1 MPGKQKRS
9 PKGGRPGRPVS
20 GPGGIAAA
28 GAGGKGAPAAKR
40 VKVEDG
46 DGGGGG
52 GGGGGSSAP
61 SPRDAAARGRTE
73 AAALGDALR
82 ACDHAV
88 ALPTPFD
95 RAAHDAEPCRA
106 DATRSGTLEEP
117 RHAGPRAKE
126 YPFALDPFQETAVAC
141 LERRESVLV
150 GAHTSAGKTVVAEYA
165 IAMARRDGQR
175 VVYTSPLKAL
185 SNQKY
190 RDLKEEFGDV
200 GLLTGD
206 VVIAPNASCLVMT
219 TEIMRSML
227 YRGSE
232 VMRSVGWVIF
242 DEVHYMRDRER
253 GVVWEESLIFIPEGA
268 RVVLLSATLPN
279 SLEFA
284 EWVAQLHSRPVH
296 VVTTSYRPTPLQHY
310 VFPAGGKGLYLAV
323 DERGR
328 FRKDNYRKMR
338 AIFKPND
345 DGTVDA
351 DDAMDHGLAAGAG
364 AGAAGQ
370 TAGAGGGGRDDR
382 GRVSAGGGAKGKGKK
397 KASAAAAAAGADN
410 LLQVCR
416 VVKLIQSQQWEPC
429 IVFSFKRRET
439 EALALKLVQEGVDFN
454 TDAEKAE
461 VAEIYAG
468 AVAGLSEE
476 DREIPA
482 VKHLL
487 PILQKGVAVHHG
499 GLLPLLKE
507 AIELLFQEGYI
518 KCLFATETFSM
529 GLNMPA
535 RTVVFS
541 EVHKWDGEENRLLN
555 SGEYIQMSGRAG
567 RRGKDA
573 RGNCIIMLA
582 DDVEEDM
589 LEKMIKGDAIPLMSS
604 FKLSY
609 YTLLNLMSRVEAV
622 ADTEFVIKRS
632 FHQFQHDRDAPRVS
646 ARLAEVDDELGA
658 IVVENEAQIEACR
671 ELRARADREGLR
683 LSALAMR
690 PEHSLRFLQAGRLVR
705 VRLPGMPPLQGAWC
719 VAVRAVSAG
728 ENRYVVDCLMPV
740 SSANKRRAVDGGGA
754 AAAADG
760 GRGADDDAPRRASP
774 CHATDAGAELVVA
787 PVRLALVTSLGAP
800 RVLVPPDL
808 RPRDK
813 RASVMLSLLEILRRY
828 PEGVPELDPIEHMGV
843 DAKEVESIAVEIE
856 ALEAQMATMPED
868 ARRAAG
874 ILDVA
879 AGAGGGGASGGGGG
893 NTGEAK
899 KAIGA
904 SSEAPSAYERRE
916 ALRTE
921 AAALRAKQNKS
932 HLSQFHREL
941 RLRSAVL
948 RRMGH
953 VDGEGLV
960 TRKGH
965 AAREIDTADEL
976 LVSELMFSGI
986 FSGMSAAQCAAVAS
1000 CFVPVE
1006 KSQTQVTLKHPRLV
1020 AALQA
1025 VQDTAERIATVCVEE
1040 GLEMDKEEY
1049 AQSFAPTLMDVVY
1062 SWAVGK
1068 TFVEC
1073 LAKTDLFEGSV
1084 IRAIRR
1090 LHELL
1095 ANLCLAAKAVGD
1107 PELDALFEAA
1117 GDALRRGIVFS
1128 NSLYIDEEGIANAE
1142 GGGAAAGGNDGG
1154 GGVAPGGGLQGGIQA
1169 ATQGEEDDDDDDD
1182 DDDYQ
1187 GGASPIRMI

>member
-28 GAGGKGAPAAKR
+28 GAGGEGAPAAKR

-52 GGGGGSSAP
+52 GGGGGSGAP

-141 LERRESVLV
+141 LERRESV
-150 GAHTSAGKTVVAEYA
+150 
-165 IAMARRDGQR
+165 
-175 VVYTSPLKAL
+175 
-185 SNQKY
+185 
-190 RDLKEEFGDV
+190 
-200 GLLTGD
+200 
-206 VVIAPNASCLVMT
+206 CLVMT

-351 DDAMDHGLAAGAG
+351 DDAMDHGLAAGAGAGAG

-740 SSANKRRAVDGGGA
+740 SSANKRRAVDGGGG

-879 AGAGGGGASGGGGG
+879 AGPGGGGASGGGGG

-899 KAIGA
+899 KANGA

-1142 GGGAAAGGNDGG
+1142 GGGAAAGGNNGG

-1169 ATQGEEDDDDDDD
+1169 ATQGEDDDDDDD